1 MGYIFSGI
9 SHYYY
14 IQNTLAFQLCFIRRY
29 YKIRYSFEWRSSIDE
44 YINVVKYL
52 NLFTF
57 VDPMFDY
64 QIVEDDELPEKVQG
78 ETDVINHII
87 RIKQSIR

>member
-1 MGYIFSGI
+1 MGYPTII
-9 SHYYY
+9 
-14 IQNTLAFQLCFIRRY
+14 I
-29 YKIRYSFEWRSSIDE
+29 YK

-52 NLFTF
+52 DLFTF

-64 QIVEDDELPEKVQG
+64 QIVEDVELPEKVHG

>member
-1 MGYIFSGI
+1 MGYPTII
-9 SHYYY
+9 
-14 IQNTLAFQLCFIRRY
+14 I
-29 YKIRYSFEWRSSIDE
+29 YK

-52 NLFTF
+52 DLFTF